1 MSIVLKDYGMIP
13 TASVSGTSVSSLT
26 LTIPAFTI
34 EFDSELLLYIFTIVV
49 KYSPSSSTTLLI
61 RVRRASDNSVVF
73 LESFPFI
80 NTADNLTN
88 LFTASFSIVDF
99 PISGA
104 QFILETFNTS
114 GSAVSVASM
123 SFSVIVQVI
132 QPWRRQI

>member
-34 EFDSELLLYIFTIVV
+34 EFDSELLLYIFTITV

>member
-34 EFDSELLLYIFTIVV
+34 EFDSELLLYIFTIAV

-61 RVRRASDNSVVF
+61 RVRKASGNSVVF
-73 LESFPFI
+73 LASHPFI
-80 NTADNLTN
+80 NTSDDKTN
-88 LFTASFSIVDF
+88 LFTESFSIVDF

>member
-34 EFDSELLLYIFTIVV
+34 EFDSELLLYIFTIAV

-73 LESFPFI
+73 LASHPFI
-80 NTADNLTN
+80 NTSDDKTN
-88 LFTASFSIVDF
+88 LFTESFSIVDF

-104 QFILETFNTS
+104 QFILESFNTG

>member
-13 TASVSGTSVSSLT
+13 TAKVEGSSVSSLT

-34 EFDSELLLYIFTIVV
+34 EFDSELLLYIFTITV
-49 KYSPSSSTTLLI
+49 KYSPTSSTTLLI
-61 RVRRASDNSVVF
+61 RVKRASDNSVVF
-73 LESFPFI
+73 LANHPFI
-80 NTADNLTN
+80 NTTDNLTN
-88 LFTASFSIVDF
+88 LFTESFSIVDF